1 MNIWN
6 YLTIGSALLM
16 IFLILIQT
24 RGASLGAGLGGAGE
38 VNTTRRG
45 TDKTIFQLTIICA
58 LVFALSL
65 RGSHSRH
72 RSGRVG

>member
-1 MNIWN
+1 MSIYN
-6 YLTIGSALLM
+6 YITIASTALM
-16 IFLILIQT
+16 VFLILIQT

-58 LVFALSL
+58 LVFSLSL
-65 RGSHSRH
+65 ILS
-72 RSGRVG
+72 VIVK